1 MGQNIL
7 MCVGDEK
14 KEKMEQP
21 VAVTNTT
28 DARRRHVKLL
38 PDCCPPSFST
48 RARYERGRLD
58 T

>member
-1 MGQNIL
+1 

-14 KEKMEQP
+14 KKKEAQP

-38 PDCCPPSFST
+38 PDCWPPFSA